1 MRRQKMMRLLSTC
14 FFFFC
19 KRLLSLPKLI
29 FTQREQRSPED
40 TRVRRGRREWT
51 KTMMGSEE
59 RTLTPSRDSPSWVSY
74 GPDHVALLPAHYRWG
89 RGRRRS
95 RERRLRVKPTDLIHS
110 LLIGRRAAFSF
121 SRTCKG
127 GGFSHEAFLAL
138 SLSICCILDFSLMTS
153 QWGQIPRV
161 SVKECKRGENRSWG
175 ANGGER
181 RGAGKERAHRKKM
194 KRRLEMC
201 CTGKKKKKVCNRGRK
216 REGREVNRQAVMQ
229 QLRFRWRLRE

>member
-1 MRRQKMMRLLSTC
+1 MQTEKDFSMSHITFQTILQMGPRAWDVKKWCVFSLHVF

-19 KRLLSLPKLI
+19 KRLLLLPKLI

-138 SLSICCILDFSLMTS
+138 SLYLLHLGLLADDLTVRSDTKS
-153 QWGQIPRV
+153 
-161 SVKECKRGENRSWG
+161 EC
-175 ANGGER
+175 
-181 RGAGKERAHRKKM
+181 
-194 KRRLEMC
+194 
-201 CTGKKKKKVCNRGRK
+201 
-216 REGREVNRQAVMQ
+216 
-229 QLRFRWRLRE
+229 